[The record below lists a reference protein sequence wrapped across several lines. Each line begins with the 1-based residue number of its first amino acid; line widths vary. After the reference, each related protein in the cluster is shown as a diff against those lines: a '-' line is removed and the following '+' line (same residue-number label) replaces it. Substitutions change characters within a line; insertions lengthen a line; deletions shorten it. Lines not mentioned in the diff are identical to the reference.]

1 MSDLPK
7 EESKIPGGLAGGH
20 ASAERPEEDRR
31 ESSRKAAATR
41 HTNMVGPGEPASTCQ
56 PQNYEAE
63 RRGAT
68 WAIEREGEVGAVKQ
82 QLAQGDREAEA
93 IESYRDKQDPDYRPE

>member
-7 EESKIPGGLAGGH
+7 EESKIPGGLAGGR
-20 ASAERPEEDRR
+20 ASAQRPEEDRR

-41 HTNMVGPGEPASTCQ
+41 HTNMVGPGEPATTGQAQS
-56 PQNYEAE
+56 YDAE
-63 RRGAT
+63 QRGAT
-68 WAIEREGEVGAVKQ
+68 WAIEHEGQEDAVKR

-93 IESYRDKQDPDYRPE
+93 MEAYRDKQDPDYRP